1 VLIASTLASAAGSSL
16 AGCIVTKPDRCI
28 SVMAVKAQARIF
40 ASAGGLW
47 AFQKACLV
55 HHRRPARSRN
65 DVVHHR
71 PDCCVLC
78 SLGWVL
84 LVPDL
89 GIDLKSHRGGLVVT
103 RVARSY

>member
-40 ASAGGLW
+40 ASAGAFGLSK
-47 AFQKACLV
+47 KACLV

-89 GIDLKSHRGGLVVT
+89 GIDLKSHRGGWL
-103 RVARSY
+103 